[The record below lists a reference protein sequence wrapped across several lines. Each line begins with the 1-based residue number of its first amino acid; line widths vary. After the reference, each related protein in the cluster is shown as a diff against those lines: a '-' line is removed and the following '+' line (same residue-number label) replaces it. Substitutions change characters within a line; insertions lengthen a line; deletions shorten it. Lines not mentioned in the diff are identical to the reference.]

1 MTKPLSPADT
11 YLLNQISTASPEQ
24 LQSMLLS
31 AAQRHLHR
39 AATQFNTGDL
49 QLQKQYIDKV
59 IDIIDTLSCYL
70 SSEQTEL
77 TMSLYAIYRFWLL
90 EIPKAFMSSDL
101 KSIDTI
107 LIQMKELQTAW
118 EMRQEAINRNNAQ

>member
-1 MTKPLSPADT
+1 MTKPLSPADV
-11 YLLNQISTASPEQ
+11 YLLHQIATAPPEQ

-49 QLQKQYIDKV
+49 QLQKQYVDKV
-59 IDIIDTLSCYL
+59 VDIITTLSSYL
-70 SSEQTEL
+70 SDEQTEL
-77 TMSLYAIYRFWLL
+77 TKSLYSIYRFWLL

-101 KSIDTI
+101 KAIDAI
-107 LIQMKELQTAW
+107 LMQMKELQIAW
-118 EMRQEAINRNNAQ
+118 EMRQEAINRNNTQ